1 MVYICDSTPLT
12 MNKVDNLLKNPFKNL
27 KHEEQLEIKRLGPYQ
42 PRDINIFQ
50 KDGRKLRTFSST
62 WFDKKSWLT
71 ACDKRKSFFC
81 FCCLLFGGES
91 LWTNKGY
98 NDLKHLSERISKH
111 ECSKALMNNCVS
123 LQMFGNV
130 NILSAI
136 DAGYRRSII
145 KHNELIDRNRHALN
159 RIINCIKFCGFH
171 ELPLRGHDEV
181 EGYANRGV
189 FLDLVTYTADLDGAF
204 RDHLEKY
211 NVVKNTSKS
220 IQNDLLSCMLKVYTE
235 EITREIKNSSY
246 VSVQAD
252 ETTDISCKFQFVIIV
267 RYVKDFKPVERFL
280 KFVELQNG
288 TANGLIQALKENLDS
303 LNLESKL
310 IAQAYDGAAVMRVQ

>member
-1 MVYICDSTPLT
+1 MSLDVTFCIVYICNSTPLT
-12 MNKVDNLLKNPFKNL
+12 KNKVDNLLKNSFKNL

-50 KDGRKLRTFSST
+50 KDGRKLRTFLSM

-71 ACDKRKSFFC
+71 ACDERKSLFC

-91 LWTNKGY
+91 LWTNKGC

-111 ECSKALMNNCVS
+111 ECSKAHMNNCVS
-123 LQMFGNV
+123 LQMFGKV
-130 NILSAI
+130 HILFAI
-136 DAGYRRSII
+136 DADYRRSII
-145 KHNELIDRNRHALN
+145 KHNELVDRNTHALN

-181 EGYANRGV
+181 EGSANRGV
-189 FLDLVTYTADLDGAF
+189 FLDLVTYTADLDSAF

-211 NVVKNTSKS
+211 NVVKNTWKSK
-220 IQNDLLSCMLKVYTE
+220 QNDLLSCMLKVYTE

-252 ETTDISCKFQFVIIV
+252 KLLIFH
-267 RYVKDFKPVERFL
+267 
-280 KFVELQNG
+280 
-288 TANGLIQALKENLDS
+288 AN
-303 LNLESKL
+303 LNL
-310 IAQAYDGAAVMRVQ
+310 